1 MHMHITWQVQNYVL
15 KLVGCYRFMYALVT
29 DQVPEIGYF
38 ITRSDEKKELKASNA
53 VLLWKI
59 IKIYQE
65 FGKNKEMPSETCLKP
80 NYSRHIQKQNLR
92 FWVLNLVTS
101 ILYSLPKARRWPFLK
116 AYFLIFLFN
125 HKSYFR
131 TSWKRHMM
139 FLNNAEEWNIDQ
151 SFVYP
156 FQ

>member
-1 MHMHITWQVQNYVL
+1 
-15 KLVGCYRFMYALVT
+15 MYALVT

-116 AYFLIFLFN
+116 AYFLIFYSTIKVILEPPG
-125 HKSYFR
+125 KGTCS
-131 TSWKRHMM
+131 
-139 FLNNAEEWNIDQ
+139 
-151 SFVYP
+151 
-156 FQ
+156 